1 VAGLTIHFDKLLA
14 FISFTFDKISIIM
27 RRLLS
32 TKYSASAFNTAIFIL
47 RVGAGI
53 LMAVHGYDK
62 LVHFK
67 QYSAQ
72 FINLLGLGQ
81 STSLALTIFAEFFC
95 SIFVILGLFTRLAVI
110 PIMIVMLI
118 AIFKAHNVDIFGE
131 AEHPALFFLIFLTLL
146 FVGPGRVSVDGM
158 VNK

>member
-1 VAGLTIHFDKLLA
+1 MK
-14 FISFTFDKISIIM
+14 K
-27 RRLLS
+27 LLS
-32 TKYSASAFNTAIFIL
+32 TKYSASAFNTALFIL
-47 RVGAGI
+47 RVGSGI

-62 LVHFK
+62 LTHFK

-72 FINLLGLGQ
+72 FLNFLGLGQ
-81 STSLALTIFAEFFC
+81 STSLALVIFAEFFC

-110 PIMIVMLI
+110 PIMIVMLV
-118 AIFKAHNVDIFGE
+118 AISKAHNYDFFGE
-131 AEHPALFFLIFLTLL
+131 AEHPTLFFLIFLTIL

>member
-1 VAGLTIHFDKLLA
+1 MK
-14 FISFTFDKISIIM
+14 
-27 RRLLS
+27 RLLS
-32 TKYSASAFNTAIFIL
+32 IKYSASAFNTAIFIL

-67 QYSAQ
+67 QYSNQ
-72 FINLLGLGQ
+72 FINFMGLGQ
-81 STSLALTIFAEFFC
+81 TTSLALTVFSEFFC

-110 PIMIVMLI
+110 PILIGMIV
-118 AIFKAHNVDIFGE
+118 AIYKAHNLDIFGE
-131 AEHPALFFLIFLTLL
+131 AEHPALFFLIFLTIL

>member
-1 VAGLTIHFDKLLA
+1 MK
-14 FISFTFDKISIIM
+14 K
-27 RRLLS
+27 LLS

-53 LMAVHGYDK
+53 LMAAHGYDK
-62 LVHFK
+62 LVHF
-67 QYSAQ
+67 QSYSAK
-72 FINLLGLGQ
+72 FINFLGMGQ
-81 STSLALTIFAEFFC
+81 TTSLALAVFAEFFC
-95 SIFVILGLFTRLAVI
+95 SIFLILGLFTRLAVV
-110 PIMIVMLI
+110 PLMIVMLV

-131 AEHPALFFLIFLTLL
+131 AEHPALFFLIFLTIL

>member
-1 VAGLTIHFDKLLA
+1 MK
-14 FISFTFDKISIIM
+14 K
-27 RRLLS
+27 LLS

-53 LMAVHGYDK
+53 LMAAHGYDK

-67 QYSAQ
+67 QYSAH
-72 FINLLGLGQ
+72 FINFLGLGQ
-81 STSLALTIFAEFFC
+81 STSLALVIFAEFFC

-110 PIMIVMLI
+110 PIMMVMLV
-118 AIFKAHNVDIFGE
+118 ATFKAHNLDFFGD
-131 AEHPALFFLIFLTLL
+131 AEHPTLFFLVFLTIL